1 MKRCHTYEINHA
13 KKIVTVTRAFMEE
26 ATQYNSKAFKLMMQF
41 ERLGLRIIQQKR
53 TVKPRTEDSK
63 PRLLTYKMMQDYIAM
78 LDDADTM
85 NGEFDTLCLAV
96 KSCPDRLKKVNEWFR
111 KQFPNYDAVPE
122 FDEDYH
128 IVHNPNPVAA

>member
-128 IVHNPNPVAA
+128 IVHNPNPAAA